1 MHQSDHDAGAL
12 TPEQSRRAIHAT
24 MERARSSLYVAGTT
38 PILLLWGVIASLGY
52 LAEYALVTLAEDL
65 EAAHPWIHA
74 PLWGL
79 LVVAGMA
86 GSAFVG
92 HRAGREKAEGVAARA
107 AGIRVFFFWLAVV
120 LAAFLIPAAGG
131 LGAADEAAAIPRVSI
146 GIVAL
151 GYVLFGIVTRPVIA
165 VVGAGIAA
173 AFYLPS
179 YLAGDLALAVSSL
192 ATLAVAALG
201 AAWIHS
207 RGSV

>member
-52 LAEYALVTLAEDL
+52 LAEYALATLAEDL

-79 LVVAGMA
+79 LV
-86 GSAFVG
+86 
-92 HRAGREKAEGVAARA
+92 
-107 AGIRVFFFWLAVV
+107 
-120 LAAFLIPAAGG
+120 
-131 LGAADEAAAIPRVSI
+131 
-146 GIVAL
+146 
-151 GYVLFGIVTRPVIA
+151 
-165 VVGAGIAA
+165 
-173 AFYLPS
+173 
-179 YLAGDLALAVSSL
+179 AGDLALAVSSL